1 MCTDVDGKFAY
12 KILLRFKCNSLKLI
26 DVFYWNNQIYK
37 FVIKYSVEYFE
48 SFDSCE

>member
-1 MCTDVDGKFAY
+1 MYTDVDGKFAC